1 MDIEVIKLEC
11 NGKNITLI
19 PTAHVSK
26 NSAEL
31 VAATIDELQPDTICI
46 ELDQSRYES
55 LKNPDKFK
63 NTDIVKIIKEKRVG
77 YVLANLILGSYQ
89 KRLAK
94 HLGSQ
99 SGNEMITAMNKAEE
113 SGANLVLADRNIQT
127 TFKRTWRKLT
137 AKDKIRLLN
146 VIVSSLFDDEEIS
159 ERELNNLQQ
168 SEALSA
174 ALEEVSKAFPNV
186 AEVLITERDKY
197 LAYKIKNAPGTNI
210 VAVMGAAHT
219 IGVQKHINEDY
230 DIKEFDEIPPKSTA
244 SKIASWIL
252 PVAIILLILFSFSKD
267 KEIGMQQI
275 KTWILFNGTA
285 SALGTLLAG
294 GHIISILVAFL
305 VAPITSLNPLIAAGW
320 FAGLTEAYIRKP
332 TVEDFQKVSDDL
344 GSVKTFFSNRVLKV
358 LMVVILANVGST
370 LGTILSGLNIFS
382 KIIEKL

>member
-31 VAATIDELQPDTICI
+31 VAATIDELQPDTIFI

-146 VIVSSLFDDEEIS
+146 VIVSNS
-159 ERELNNLQQ
+159 
-168 SEALSA
+168 
-174 ALEEVSKAFPNV
+174 
-186 AEVLITERDKY
+186 
-197 LAYKIKNAPGTNI
+197 
-210 VAVMGAAHT
+210 
-219 IGVQKHINEDY
+219 
-230 DIKEFDEIPPKSTA
+230 
-244 SKIASWIL
+244 
-252 PVAIILLILFSFSKD
+252 
-267 KEIGMQQI
+267 
-275 KTWILFNGTA
+275 
-285 SALGTLLAG
+285 
-294 GHIISILVAFL
+294 
-305 VAPITSLNPLIAAGW
+305 
-320 FAGLTEAYIRKP
+320 
-332 TVEDFQKVSDDL
+332 
-344 GSVKTFFSNRVLKV
+344 
-358 LMVVILANVGST
+358 
-370 LGTILSGLNIFS
+370 
-382 KIIEKL
+382 